1 MEFKWQTML
10 AAIVNLI
17 ILVFILR
24 YFFWNKVK
32 KAIQDRQDAIN
43 EKLASA
49 DRAREEAAKLKAKNE
64 EILKAAQEEG
74 KRIIAEKKTA
84 AEELYNKIVAKA
96 EAEAEELKVK
106 ANEQITID
114 IAKAQLTLKEQVI
127 DLATELSKKA
137 IEGSM
142 DEEKHRAVI
151 DKYIEKVGM

>member
-1 MEFKWQTML
+1 MEFKWQTMV
-10 AAIVNLI
+10 AAIVNLL

-24 YFFWNKVK
+24 HFFWAKVK

-96 EAEAEELKVK
+96 EVDAADLKVK
-106 ANEQITID
+106 ANEQIAID
-114 IAKAQLTLKEQVI
+114 VAKAQLTLKEQVI

-151 DKYIEKVGM
+151 DTYIEKVGM